1 MKTSITINNQE
12 LEVILASK
20 MPLGFGHYKINVHI
34 LNHENMKS
42 KYFASTTSN
51 MSAIDAASELEGD
64 EKYMA
69 LYEIIASDIQ
79 DQLEEFV
86 SPLINE

>member
-1 MKTSITINNQE
+1 MTITINNQE
-12 LEVILASK
+12 LEVIHASK
-20 MPLGFGHYKINVHI
+20 LPSGFGHYKINVHF
-34 LNHENMKS
+34 LNHQNMES

-51 MSAIDAASELEGD
+51 MSAIDAASELEGQ

-86 SPLINE
+86 SPLISE